1 MIKSFIRRRRFLLFG
16 FVLLLVLGCTSSPPT
31 RFYTLSSLQEGG
43 GELRG
48 SPSDQDLAIGVGP
61 IKFPEYLDRAE
72 IVTRSSS
79 NKITLSHFD
88 LWAGSLAED
97 FNQVLAENLSVLLST
112 ENVIV
117 YPRLRPGLAKYQITM
132 DVIRF
137 DGSLGG
143 DVSLIVRWAILEGK
157 ERKTVSVR
165 KSTIIEPSGPQGY
178 EAMVAANSRAL
189 EKLSREIAEAIRTL
203 AKGSSSP

>member
-61 IKFPEYLDRAE
+61 IKFPEYLDRTE

-79 NKITLSHFD
+79 YKITLSGFD

-97 FNQVLAENLSVLLST
+97 FSRVLAENLSVLLST
-112 ENVIV
+112 ESVIV
-117 YPRLRPGLAKYQITM
+117 YPQPGSGIARYRIIM

-143 DVSLIVRWAILEGK
+143 DVSLIARWSILEGK
-157 ERKTVSVR
+157 ERKVVFAR
-165 KSTIIEPSGPQGY
+165 KSTIKEPSGAQGY
-178 EAMVAANSRAL
+178 EAMVVANSRAL

-203 AKGSSSP
+203 AK

>member
-1 MIKSFIRRRRFLLFG
+1 M
-16 FVLLLVLGCTSSPPT
+16 
-31 RFYTLSSLQEGG
+31 QEGG
-43 GELRG
+43 GELKR
-48 SPSDQDLAIGVGP
+48 STSDRDLVIGVGP

-72 IVTRSSS
+72 IVTRSNN

-88 LWAGSLAED
+88 LWAGSFAED
-97 FNQVLAENLSVLLST
+97 FSQVLAENVSVLLST

-117 YPRLRPGLAKYQITM
+117 YPRPRSASARYRITM

-157 ERKTVSVR
+157 ERKVVFAR
-165 KSTIIEPSGPQGY
+165 KSTITEPSGVQGY
-178 EAMVAANSRAL
+178 EAMVVANSRAL
-189 EKLSREIAEAIRTL
+189 EKLSREIAETIKTL
-203 AKGSSSP
+203 VKSS

>member
-1 MIKSFIRRRRFLLFG
+1 MIKLFIRRRCFLLIG
-16 FVLLLVLGCTSSPPT
+16 LGLLLVLGCTSSPAT

-43 GELRG
+43 RG
-48 SPSDQDLAIGVGP
+48 PKESPSDQGLVIVVGP
-61 IKFPEYLDRAE
+61 IQFPAYLDRTE
-72 IVTRSSS
+72 IVTRASN
-79 NKITLSHFD
+79 NKITLSEFD
-88 LWAGSLAED
+88 LWVGSLAED
-97 FNQVLAENLSVLLST
+97 FNRALAENLSVLLST
-112 ENVIV
+112 ESVIV

-157 ERKTVSVR
+157 ERKVTSLR
-165 KSTIIEPSGPQGY
+165 KSTITEPSGGKDY

-189 EKLSREIAEAIRTL
+189 EKLSREIADAITAL
-203 AKGSSSP
+203 VKAS

>member
-61 IKFPEYLDRAE
+61 IKFPEYLDRTE

-79 NKITLSHFD
+79 YKITLSGFD

-97 FNQVLAENLSVLLST
+97 FSRVLAENLSVLLST
-112 ENVIV
+112 ESVIV
-117 YPRLRPGLAKYQITM
+117 YPQPGSGIARYRIIM

-143 DVSLIVRWAILEGK
+143 DVSLIARWSILEGK
-157 ERKTVSVR
+157 ERKVVFAR
-165 KSTIIEPSGPQGY
+165 KSTIKEPSGAKDY
-178 EAMVAANSRAL
+178 EAMVTANSRAL
-189 EKLSREIAEAIRTL
+189 EKLSREIADAIRTL
-203 AKGSSSP
+203 AK